1 MNEIEGTVRQ
11 GDAAAAI
18 SRGVC
23 RLFRDL
29 SQGTVREFPLHN
41 SRRADVMAL
50 DRGGRFTLVEIKS
63 CRADFRADRKWG
75 EYVDFCDRFYFAV
88 HADFLRDLLPDEHGL
103 IVADGYG
110 ATVVR
115 EARPRPIHASRRRTL
130 LLRFAMAASRRLQ
143 QLEDPPIAAQFG

>member
-1 MNEIEGTVRQ
+1 MNEIDGAAWQ
-11 GDAAAAI
+11 SDAAAAI

-29 SQGTVREFPLHN
+29 GQGTVTEFPLHN

-75 EYVDFCDRFYFAV
+75 EYIDFCDRFYFAV
-88 HADFLRDLLPDEHGL
+88 DADFPRDLLPGEHGL

-110 ATVVR
+110 ATVLR
-115 EARPRPIHASRRRTL
+115 EARPRPLHASRRRTL
-130 LLRFAMAASRRLQ
+130 LLRFAMAASRRLRH
-143 QLEDPPIAAQFG
+143 LEDPPITARSG